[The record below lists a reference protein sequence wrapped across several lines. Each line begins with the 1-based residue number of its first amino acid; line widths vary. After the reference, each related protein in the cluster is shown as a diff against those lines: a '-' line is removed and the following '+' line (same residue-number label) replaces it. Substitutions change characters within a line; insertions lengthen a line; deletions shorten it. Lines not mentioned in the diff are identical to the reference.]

1 MNNENSNTN
10 NNINNNININIIEKS
25 KRASDLFPRRI
36 TVFCGHYGS
45 GKTEISVHTALELKK
60 SHEKVALVDL
70 DIVNPYFRS
79 AEQRELV
86 EGAGVRLLAPTF
98 ALTTIDIPGLPAEIQ
113 SVFDAP
119 NEKVIFDVG
128 GDDTGAVA
136 LGRYKPYFDK
146 SDFEM
151 LFVINT
157 LRPFSSSVESIV
169 DLYGRIVSRARMKA
183 SALINN
189 TNFGAQT
196 TPQDVINGQKIVEEA
211 SAALGIPLRA
221 VTAQPEIMDRLPR
234 EMQEIGYPITTRMR
248 PEWM

>member
-1 MNNENSNTN
+1 MSSERENVDTY
-10 NNINNNININIIEKS
+10 K
-25 KRASDLFPRRI
+25 KASDIFARRI

-45 GKTEISVHTALELKK
+45 GKTEISVNTALELKK

-86 EGAGVRLLAPTF
+86 EGAGIRLLAPTF
-98 ALTTIDIPGLPAEIQ
+98 ALTTVDIPGLPAQIQ

-119 NEKVIFDVG
+119 VEKTVFDVG

-151 LFVINT
+151 IFVVNT
-157 LRPFSSSVESIV
+157 LRPFSNSVESIV
-169 DLYGRIVSRARMKA
+169 DLYGRIVSRARMNA

-196 TPQDVINGQKIVEEA
+196 TPQDVIAGQKIVEEA
-211 SAALGIPLRA
+211 AIALGIPLRA
-221 VTAQPEIMDRLPR
+221 VTAQPEIMGLLPSHI
-234 EMQEIGYPITTRMR
+234 QAIGYPITTRMR

>member
-1 MNNENSNTN
+1 MKNDST
-10 NNINNNININIIEKS
+10 KTY
-25 KRASDLFPRRI
+25 KKASDIFPRRI

-45 GKTEISVHTALELKK
+45 GKTEISVNTALELKRD
-60 SHEKVALVDL
+60 HEKVALVDL

-79 AEQRELV
+79 AEQKELV
-86 EGAGVRLLAPTF
+86 ESVGVRLLAPTF
-98 ALTTIDIPGLPAEIQ
+98 AMTTIDIPGLPADIQ

-119 NEKVIFDVG
+119 EEKVVFDVG

-151 LFVINT
+151 IFVINT

-169 DLYGRIVSRARMKA
+169 DLYGRIAARARMKA

-196 TPQDVINGQKIVEEA
+196 SAEDVINGQRIVDEA
-211 SAALGIPLRA
+211 SRALGIPLRA
-221 VTAQPEIMDRLPR
+221 VTAQPEIMDLLPPG
-234 EMQEIGYPITTRMR
+234 MQAMGYPITTRMR